1 MSLRLRIT
9 LAGLASLGMIGT
21 SSPAEACW
29 HKRCCCCTSSRTGG
43 GGGAANESAAVQEG
57 GRVPL
62 KSSASTSAPKATTP
76 TPIADAPAKP
86 SADLAEIEERLSKV
100 EKRLGLSQESG
111 SETESG
117 VVAALAARLGMMVL
131 EDLVAKKFGD
141 AKATPTV
148 IKPVV
153 TKPAPASGSAPITE
167 ESLKRIVK
175 ASVKDGMLEAVKD
188 ANFRKQFNA
197 ELNKK

>member
-1 MSLRLRIT
+1 MSLQLRIVF
-9 LAGLASLGMIGT
+9 AGLASLGMIGT
-21 SSPAEACW
+21 SSPVEACW
-29 HKRCCCCTSSRTGG
+29 HKRCCCCTSSRSS
-43 GGGAANESAAVQEG
+43 GGGAANESAAAQEG
-57 GRVPL
+57 ARVPVR
-62 KSSASTSAPKATTP
+62 SSTKTSAAKTTTP
-76 TPIADAPAKP
+76 TPIADTPAKP
-86 SADLAEIEERLSKV
+86 SADLVEIADRLSKV
-100 EKRLGLSQESG
+100 EKHLGLSQESG

-148 IKPVV
+148 IKPVA
-153 TKPAPASGSAPITE
+153 TKPTPASGSAPITE

-175 ASVKDGMLEAVKD
+175 ASVRDGMLDAVKD
-188 ANFRKQFNA
+188 ANFRKQFNT

>member
-1 MSLRLRIT
+1 MSLRLRIVF
-9 LAGLASLGMIGT
+9 AGLATLGVIGT

-29 HKRCCCCTSSRTGG
+29 HKRCCCCTSSRSGG
-43 GGGAANESAAVQEG
+43 GGGAAHESGAVKEG
-57 GRVPL
+57 GFTPIKTSGSKPAA
-62 KSSASTSAPKATTP
+62 KSP
-76 TPIADAPAKP
+76 TPIADTPAKA
-86 SADLAEIEERLSKV
+86 SADLDEIAASLSRI
-100 EKRLGLSQESG
+100 EQRLGLSQESG

-175 ASVKDGMLEAVKD
+175 ASVRDGMLDAVKD

>member
-1 MSLRLRIT
+1 MSRRVKVVF
-9 LAGLASLGMIGT
+9 AGLAALGMFGT
-21 SSPAEACW
+21 NPNVEACW
-29 HKRCCCCTSSRTGG
+29 HRRCCCGMTARSGAGG
-43 GGGAANESAAVQEG
+43 NNESSYARDSGYDREA
-57 GRVPL
+57 GR
-62 KSSASTSAPKATTP
+62 SSIRSSGDSPPNTSKTSPPAT
-76 TPIADAPAKP
+76 KP
-86 SADLAEIEERLSKV
+86 SADLAEIDERLSKV
-100 EKRLGLSQESG
+100 EKHLGLSKESS

-153 TKPAPASGSAPITE
+153 TKPALSSGSAPITE

>member
-1 MSLRLRIT
+1 MSLRSRIVF
-9 LAGLASLGMIGT
+9 ASLASLGMFGA
-21 SSPAEACW
+21 SSSAEACW
-29 HKRCCCCTSSRTGG
+29 HKRCCCCTSSRSG
-43 GGGAANESAAVQEG
+43 GGGAAHESGAVQEG
-57 GRVPL
+57 GFTPI
-62 KSSASTSAPKATTP
+62 KTSGGTPAAKTP
-76 TPIADAPAKP
+76 TPIANTPAKP

-100 EKRLGLSQESG
+100 EQRLGLSQESG

-141 AKATPTV
+141 AKATPTP
-148 IKPVV
+148 IKPVA
-153 TKPAPASGSAPITE
+153 TKPTPPSGSAPITE

-175 ASVKDGMLEAVKD
+175 ASMKDGMLEAAKD

>member
-1 MSLRLRIT
+1 MSLRLRIVF
-9 LAGLASLGMIGT
+9 AGLASLGMFGT

-29 HKRCCCCTSSRTGG
+29 HKRCCCCTSSRSG
-43 GGGAANESAAVQEG
+43 GGGAAHESGAVQEG
-57 GRVPL
+57 GFTPIKTSGDKPAA
-62 KSSASTSAPKATTP
+62 KSP
-76 TPIADAPAKP
+76 TPIADTPAKP

-117 VVAALAARLGMMVL
+117 VVVALAARLGMMVL

-175 ASVKDGMLEAVKD
+175 DSVKDGMLEAVKD

>member
-1 MSLRLRIT
+1 MSLRLRIVF
-9 LAGLASLGMIGT
+9 AGLASLGMFGT

-29 HKRCCCCTSSRTGG
+29 HKRCCCCTSSRSG
-43 GGGAANESAAVQEG
+43 GGGAAHESGAVQEG
-57 GRVPL
+57 GFTPIKTSGGKPAA
-62 KSSASTSAPKATTP
+62 KSP
-76 TPIADAPAKP
+76 TPIADTPAKP
-86 SADLAEIEERLSKV
+86 SADLAEIDERLSKV
-100 EKRLGLSQESG
+100 EKHLGLSKESG

-141 AKATPTV
+141 GKATPTV

-153 TKPAPASGSAPITE
+153 TKPALSSGSAPITE